1 MIQAQQITI
10 RTDIVPEQ
18 DGLWNLFCILGLHIG
33 RTPEVLKAA
42 FDNSSYVVTAW
53 KDEQLVG
60 VGRAIS
66 DGLFY
71 TAVFGVLVHPE
82 YQRRGIGTKIMR
94 EILTHFAG
102 TSFLLTTTENTDKFY
117 ERLGFRKTH
126 NAMVIR
132 GLKKIEDEKTGKR
145 DFCDGKS

>member
-1 MIQAQQITI
+1 MIQTPKITI
-10 RTDIVPEQ
+10 RTDIAPEQ
-18 DGLWNLFCILGLHIG
+18 NQLWNLFCALDWHIG
-33 RTPEVLKAA
+33 RTPEMVKIA

-71 TAVFGVLVHPE
+71 TGVYDVLVHPE

-94 EILTHFAG
+94 EILTNFAG
-102 TSFLLTTTENTDKFY
+102 TSFLLTTTEDTDKFY
-117 ERLGFRKTH
+117 ERLGFRKTR
-126 NAMVIR
+126 NAMVI
-132 GLKKIEDEKTGKR
+132 KR
-145 DFCDGKS
+145 PAAE

>member
-1 MIQAQQITI
+1 MIQPQQITI
-10 RTDIVPEQ
+10 KTNIVPEQ
-18 DGLWNLFCILGLHIG
+18 NQLWNLFCALDWHPG
-33 RTPEVLKAA
+33 RTLETAKTA

-53 KDEQLVG
+53 ENESLVG

-71 TAVFGVLVHPE
+71 TAVFDVLVHPE

-94 EILTHFAG
+94 EILTYFAG

-117 ERLGFRKTH
+117 ERFGFRKTP
-126 NAMVIR
+126 NAMVI
-132 GLKKIEDEKTGKR
+132 KR
-145 DFCDGKS
+145 PTAE

>member
-1 MIQAQQITI
+1 M
-10 RTDIVPEQ
+10 
-18 DGLWNLFCILGLHIG
+18 
-33 RTPEVLKAA
+33 KAA
-42 FDNSSYVVTAW
+42 FDNSSYVATAW

-71 TAVFGVLVHPE
+71 TAVFDVLVHPE

-94 EILTHFAG
+94 AILTNFAG

-117 ERLGFRKTH
+117 KRLGFRKAR
-126 NAMVIR
+126 NAMVI
-132 GLKKIEDEKTGKR
+132 KR
-145 DFCDGKS
+145 STAE